1 MSPSGLGIVG
11 AQTTLERGANVVV
24 TVTFDSGYA
33 ADVHGHVTDLRRDD
47 TGCEVGVALDLTA
60 EERVAWVRELFA
72 TTVAT
77 EAVSVPLAS
86 RARPR
91 RVFNAGELPLG
102 RRLLS
107 ALQVVAVTGVSV
119 LVFGALLLA
128 LLGYRPMVV
137 RSGSMVPTLGIGDVV
152 IANWVHVD
160 RIHPGEIVTFPADI
174 DRPQLITHRVQKVVV
189 GPDVV
194 HVQTKGDA
202 NAEPEQWSQPR
213 NALVGHVYWRI
224 PKIGRLLV
232 VLGESTTKWILL
244 AATMAVVLVA
254 VVTQS
259 LRRRRGRTGRLA
271 ISPS

>member
-1 MSPSGLGIVG
+1 
-11 AQTTLERGANVVV
+11 
-24 TVTFDSGYA
+24 
-33 ADVHGHVTDLRRDD
+33 
-47 TGCEVGVALDLTA
+47 
-60 EERVAWVRELFA
+60 
-72 TTVAT
+72 
-77 EAVSVPLAS
+77 
-86 RARPR
+86 
-91 RVFNAGELPLG
+91 VFNAGELPLG
-102 RRLLS
+102 RRMLS

-119 LVFGALLLA
+119 LVLGALLLA

-160 RIHPGEIVTFPADI
+160 RIHPGEIVTFPDDI
-174 DRPQLITHRVQKVVV
+174 GRPQLITHRVQKVVV

-213 NALVGHVYWRI
+213 DALVGHVYWRI

-244 AATMAVVLVA
+244 AATTSVVLVA
-254 VVTQS
+254 VAMTS
-259 LRRRRGRTGRLA
+259 LRRRRSRVGRLA